1 MNLDLTSLYKSI
13 NSLDRAINVYEK
25 ESISNDKN
33 SDLMQTLSAGVIQNF
48 EFTYELCW
56 KFMKRWLDE
65 NIGSTVADGVTR
77 RELFRLSAEN
87 KLINDVDKW
96 MEFHRSR
103 NLTSHTYDEK
113 TADEV
118 LAYAIKFVIYA
129 KDFLKN
135 FDLCGWK
142 SKQLLQ
148 AWKKVVNE
156 FAAIDPY
163 RYSA

>member
-13 NSLDRAINVYEK
+13 NSLDKAIHVYKK
-25 ESISNDKN
+25 ESIANDTD
-33 SDLMQTLSAGVIQNF
+33 SDLMQTLRAGVIQNF

-87 KLINDVDKW
+87 KLITDVDKW

-103 NLTSHTYDEK
+103 NLTSHTYDCE

-118 LAYAIKFVIYA
+118 LVYALQFLSYA
-129 KDFLKN
+129 KEFLKN
-135 FDLCGWK
+135 LE
-142 SKQLLQ
+142 
-148 AWKKVVNE
+148 ARNE
-156 FAAIDPY
+156 
-163 RYSA
+163 